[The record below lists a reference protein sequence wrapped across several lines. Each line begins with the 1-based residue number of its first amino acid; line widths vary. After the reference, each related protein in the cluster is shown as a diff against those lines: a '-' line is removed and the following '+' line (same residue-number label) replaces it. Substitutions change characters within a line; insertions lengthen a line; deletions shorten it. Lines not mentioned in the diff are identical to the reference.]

1 MIQKV
6 EKKKVSDSITESS
19 KIIQSKDING
29 QIRLFGGRLME
40 WIDEVAALTAMRHC
54 GGLVT
59 TCAVDN
65 LVFKHGAKINQ
76 VVVLKGRVT
85 YFGNTSLEVRVD
97 TYLEE
102 LVTGER
108 FAINHAYLICVHIND
123 DGRPLP
129 IRYGLDIQTEEEQAE
144 WDGAIARA
152 KSRKE
157 RYTY

>member
-85 YFGNTSLEVRVD
+85 YVGNTSLEVRVD

-108 FAINHAYLICVHIND
+108 FAINHVYLICVHIND